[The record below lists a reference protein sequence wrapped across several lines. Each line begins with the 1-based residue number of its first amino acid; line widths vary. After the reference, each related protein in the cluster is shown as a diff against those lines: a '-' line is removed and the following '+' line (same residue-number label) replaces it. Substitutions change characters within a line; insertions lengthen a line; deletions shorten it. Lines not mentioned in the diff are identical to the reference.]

1 MTNIPNVVCL
11 CIQAGSKHSSV
22 YANTTVP
29 LSLHFPKCISEGDT
43 KHEHVSVGIET
54 QFVNHAYTLHAMKI
68 RGYSI
73 VNNHNNLTSVSSISC
88 ERPTVKGEITQR

>member
-1 MTNIPNVVCL
+1 MQTP
-11 CIQAGSKHSSV
+11 QSRS
-22 YANTTVP
+22 P
-29 LSLHFPKCISEGDT
+29 PFPKCISEGDT

-54 QFVNHAYTLHAMKI
+54 QYVNDACTLHVMKI

-73 VNNHNNLTSVSSISC
+73 VNNHHNLTSASSVSC